1 MWTTAKAIVG
11 RAMELGSLARF
22 VEDVAF
28 AKDVPAPPPLERARV
43 SELRL

>member
-1 MWTTAKAIVG
+1 MGTTAKAIVG

-28 AKDVPAPPPLERARV
+28 ANERSR
-43 SELRL
+43 RHHR